1 MKYFTVLF
9 LLTFLLSNSIVKA
22 ESGIASI
29 FCDRV
34 TASGGMHCGGLEA
47 AHKTRRLGSFAHVCT
62 GSRCITVRIV
72 DRGPF
77 IRGRIIDLSPGAA
90 RALGCNGLCRVTVN

>member
-1 MKYFTVLF
+1 MKYLTVLF
-9 LLTFLLSNSIVKA
+9 LLISSSIVKA
-22 ESGIASI
+22 ETGIASI

-47 AHKTRRLGSFAHVCT
+47 AHKTRRLGSSANVCT
-62 GSRCITVRIV
+62 GSRCIIVRIV

-90 RALGCNGLCRVTVN
+90 RALSCNGLCHVTVN